1 MSPLLTI
8 IITIKYIHYLCCLDQ
23 LIRFIIKF
31 TQKKNY
37 QELDKACLS
46 PTLTEMATYYFD
58 GQVNFDFDDDDDGDG
73 YRPLC

>member
-1 MSPLLTI
+1 MSPLLSI

-23 LIRFIIKF
+23 LIRSIIKF
-31 TQKKNY
+31 TPKNY

-58 GQVNFDFDDDDDGDG
+58 GQVNFDPGHDGDG